1 MSREPKL
8 PVTVVDA
15 STTNLHCDL
24 PSGRQVAIRVDG
36 EREQLVLVGLD
47 GSVELQVVLTDDGP
61 VLRMP
66 TARIALDGAD
76 ELCLAARKLRLQG
89 AEEVTVASGGR
100 VDLQSA
106 GETGIKAEGEVRV
119 EGSLIYL
126 N

>member
-1 MSREPKL
+1 MSREPKI

-47 GSVELQVVLTDDGP
+47 GSVELQVVLTSDGP

-66 TARIALDGAD
+66 TVRIALDGAE
-76 ELCLAARKLRLQG
+76 ELSLEARRLRLRG
-89 AEEVTVASGGR
+89 TEEITVAG
-100 VDLQSA
+100 
-106 GETGIKAEGEVRV
+106 GEVHLESRADTRMKADGEVHV
-119 EGSLIYL
+119 EGTMVYL